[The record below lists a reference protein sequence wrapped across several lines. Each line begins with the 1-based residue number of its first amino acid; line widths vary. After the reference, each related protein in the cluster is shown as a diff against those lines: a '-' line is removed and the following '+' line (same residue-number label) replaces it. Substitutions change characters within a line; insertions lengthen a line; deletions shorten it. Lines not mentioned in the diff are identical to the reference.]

1 MTTGGAE
8 ALMVIDMQNGFT
20 RFGRLSHP
28 RNASVIPRVVE
39 LLQEHQ
45 ESGHCLIFTKD
56 THVVGDPGINAF
68 GQHCILGTAEH
79 DLVDEL
85 QPFAASATVVEK
97 PRYSAFFR
105 TDLERLLAERAPAM
119 VTVVGVAADIC
130 VLHTVADLRNRDYRV
145 RVVTDAVET
154 FDSPVHR
161 GAESKKWALE
171 HMAVV
176 LKAELV

>member
-1 MTTGGAE
+1 
-8 ALMVIDMQNGFT
+8 MQNGFT
-20 RFGRLSHP
+20 RFGKLSHP
-28 RNASVIPRVVE
+28 RNASVIPRVAE
-39 LLQEHQ
+39 LVQEHQ
-45 ESGHCLIFTKD
+45 AAGHWLIFTKD
-56 THVVGDPGINAF
+56 THVAGDPGINAF

-85 QPFAASATVVEK
+85 QPFAAAGTVVEK

-105 TDLERLLAERAPAM
+105 TELEGLLAERSPPA
-119 VTVVGVAADIC
+119 VTVAGVAADIC

-154 FDSPVHR
+154 FDSPAHQ
-161 GAESKKWALE
+161 GAESKRWALA